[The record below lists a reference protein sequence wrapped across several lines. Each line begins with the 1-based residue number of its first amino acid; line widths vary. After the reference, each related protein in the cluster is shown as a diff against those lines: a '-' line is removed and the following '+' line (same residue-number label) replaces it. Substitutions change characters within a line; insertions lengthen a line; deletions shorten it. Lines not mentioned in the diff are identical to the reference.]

1 MNKWDKRFL
10 DMAELISTWSKDP
23 STKVGSVIVDN
34 QKRIVSV
41 GFNGLPIGM
50 SNEEELLEKRELKYR
65 TILHA
70 EENAILF
77 AKQSLDGCSV
87 YTYPF
92 QPCLKCTS
100 VIIQTGIKRVVSYK
114 SDNERWKEEFELSM
128 KHFSEAEIEVILY
141 DKN

>member
-1 MNKWDKRFL
+1 MKWDKRFL
-10 DMAELISTWSKDP
+10 DMAKLVSTWSKDP
-23 STKVGSVIVDN
+23 STKVGAVIVDS

-41 GFNGLPIGM
+41 GFNGLAVGID
-50 SNEEELLEKRELKYR
+50 NEETILENRELKYR

-77 AKQSLDGCSV
+77 SKQPLNDCTV

-100 VIIQTGIKRVVSYK
+100 VIIQTGIKRVVSYV
-114 SDNERWKEEFELSM
+114 SDNERWIKEFELSLKM
-128 KHFSEAEIEVILY
+128 FEEAGVSVCLY
-141 DKN
+141 D

>member
-1 MNKWDKRFL
+1 MKWDKRFL
-10 DMAELISTWSKDP
+10 DMAKLVSTWSKDP
-23 STKVGSVIVDN
+23 STKVGAVIVDS

-41 GFNGLPIGM
+41 GFNGLAVGID
-50 SNEEELLEKRELKYR
+50 NEETILENRELKYR

-77 AKQSLDGCSV
+77 SKQPLNDCTV

-100 VIIQTGIKRVVSYK
+100 VIIQTGIKRVVSFT
-114 SDNERWKEEFELSM
+114 SDNERWIKEFELSLKM
-128 KHFSEAEIEVILY
+128 FEEAGVSVCLY
-141 DKN
+141 D

>member
-1 MNKWDKRFL
+1 MKWDKRFL
-10 DMAELISTWSKDP
+10 DMAKLVSTWSKDP
-23 STKVGSVIVDN
+23 STKVGTVIVDS

-41 GFNGLPIGM
+41 GFNGLAVGID
-50 SNEEELLEKRELKYR
+50 NEETILENRELKYR

-77 AKQSLDGCSV
+77 SKQPLNDCTV

-100 VIIQTGIKRVVSYK
+100 VIIQTGIKRVVSFT
-114 SDNERWKEEFELSM
+114 SDNERWIKEFELSLKM
-128 KHFSEAEIEVILY
+128 FEEAGVSVCLY
-141 DKN
+141 D

>member
-1 MNKWDKRFL
+1 MDKWDKRFL

-34 QKRIVSV
+34 QNRIVSV
-41 GFNGLPIGM
+41 GFNGLPVGLD
-50 SNEEELLEKRELKYR
+50 NEEVILKNRELKYR

-77 AKQSLDGCSV
+77 AKQSLDGCTV

-100 VIIQTGIKRVVSYK
+100 VIIQTGIKKVVSFK

-128 KHFSEAEIEVILY
+128 QHFSEADIEVILY
-141 DKN
+141 D